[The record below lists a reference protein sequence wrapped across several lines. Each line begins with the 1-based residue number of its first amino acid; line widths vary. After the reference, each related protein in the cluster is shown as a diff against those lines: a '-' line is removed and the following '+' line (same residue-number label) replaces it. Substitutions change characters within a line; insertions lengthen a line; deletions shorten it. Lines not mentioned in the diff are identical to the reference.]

1 VLTSRRRSAGFT
13 LIELLTV
20 MVIASIMFALA
31 FPIIGTWV
39 KNNQIRTVA
48 ESVQNGLR
56 FAQVQA
62 VALNQETGFFLA
74 NNPPPGSTAL
84 SGLSAVSPA
93 NGWFSDT
100 LTTINGTANAD
111 TAVVPIGLQVA
122 RLGNVASGIQIA
134 GPTGVC
140 FNSFGRMTGN
150 TSTGTG
156 ATCPIPAASNV
167 LYTYTVSA
175 PSTPAA
181 RVLNVT
187 LNVSGQ
193 VRICDPVKVL
203 SPTNPDGC

>member
-1 VLTSRRRSAGFT
+1 MLIARHRSGGFT

-31 FPIIGTWV
+31 FPIVGTWL

-62 VALNQETGFFLA
+62 VALNQETEFVLA
-74 NNPPPGSTAL
+74 NNPPPNTTVAP
-84 SGLSAVSPA
+84 AVSPS
-93 NGWFSDT
+93 NGWFSAT
-100 LTTINGTANAD
+100 LTTINGVASLD
-111 TAVVPIGLQVA
+111 TNTQPIGLQVA
-122 RLGNVASGIQIA
+122 RLGNVAGGIQIA
-134 GPTGVC
+134 GPTAIC

-150 TSTGTG
+150 TTTGTG
-156 ATCPIPAASNV
+156 ATCPIPAANNAV
-167 LYTYTVSA
+167 YTYTISA
-175 PSTPAA
+175 PSTAAA

-193 VRICDPVKVL
+193 VRICDPMKTL

>member
-1 VLTSRRRSAGFT
+1 MSRHRSGGFT

-31 FPIIGTWV
+31 FPIVGTWL

-56 FAQVQA
+56 YAQVQA
-62 VALNQETGFFLA
+62 VALNQETEFVLA
-74 NNPPPGSTAL
+74 NDPPPNTTVAT
-84 SGLSAVSPA
+84 AVSPSDS
-93 NGWFSDT
+93 WFSAT
-100 LTTINGTANAD
+100 LTTINGVASLD
-111 TAVVPIGLQVA
+111 TNTSAMGLQVA
-122 RLGNVASGIQIA
+122 RLGNVASGIQIS
-134 GPTGVC
+134 GPTAIC
-140 FNSFGRMTGN
+140 FNSFGRLTGN

-156 ATCPIPAASNV
+156 ASCPVPSADNA

-175 PSTPAA
+175 PSTPSA

-193 VRICDPVKVL
+193 VRICDPMKTL
-203 SPTNPDGC
+203 SSTAPDGC